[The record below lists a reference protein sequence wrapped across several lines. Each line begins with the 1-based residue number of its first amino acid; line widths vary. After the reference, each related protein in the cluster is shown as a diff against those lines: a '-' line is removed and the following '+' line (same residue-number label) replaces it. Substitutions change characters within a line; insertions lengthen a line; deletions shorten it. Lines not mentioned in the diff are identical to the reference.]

1 MRPISTFSNAM
12 SRAAQLGGLHSAV
25 RTLTTVAIDPSDLL
39 RAQIVLAISAL
50 DHLVHELTVAGM
62 LEIYDGIRPSTP
74 AYTKFQIP
82 LSSVHGA
89 SAQLS
94 KGAFESAIRE
104 RHSYLSFQRPE
115 KIADAIRHFS
125 SVGLWDEVAAG
136 LSEDAASLKM
146 DVNLAVDR
154 RNKIAHEADIDPTY
168 PGQRWP
174 ISESDA
180 SGVVTLINRVGH
192 QIVTVVA

>member
-1 MRPISTFSNAM
+1 MGSISTFSNAV
-12 SRAAQLGGLHSAV
+12 SRAKQLGGLHSAI
-25 RTLTTVAIDPSDLL
+25 RALTTDALEPSDLL

-62 LEIYDGIRPSTP
+62 LEIYDGIRPPTP
-74 AYTKFQIP
+74 AYAKFQIP
-82 LSSVHGA
+82 LSSVHGL

-94 KGAFESAIRE
+94 RGAFESAIRE

-115 KIADAIRHFS
+115 KIADAIRLFS
-125 SVGLWDEVAAG
+125 LVKLWDAVAAG
-136 LSEDAASLKM
+136 LSVDVDSIKV

-154 RNKIAHEADIDPTY
+154 RNKIAHEADLDPTY
-168 PGQRWP
+168 PGLRWP

-180 SGVVTLINRVGH
+180 SGVVALVERVGR
-192 QIVTVVA
+192 QIATVVA